1 MKNYKYYIFQIDW
14 SQTDQEMVIVKAES
28 REKAE
33 AFLKRHKDLG
43 PRYVSYYG
51 EQDKIVEVN

>member
-1 MKNYKYYIFQIDW
+1 MKYYIFNIEW

-33 AFLKRHKDLG
+33 AYLKRHKDLG

-51 EQDKIVEVN
+51 VQDKIIEVK